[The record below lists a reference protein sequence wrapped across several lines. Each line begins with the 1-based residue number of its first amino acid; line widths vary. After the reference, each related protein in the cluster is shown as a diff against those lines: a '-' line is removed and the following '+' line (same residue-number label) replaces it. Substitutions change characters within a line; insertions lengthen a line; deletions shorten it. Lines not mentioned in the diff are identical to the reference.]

1 VQLVQQLED
10 FFGQPWE
17 EKSKVPF
24 TADELCD
31 LALQLKLF
39 DLAYQLDLAADS
51 GVDLRNLEAYGIVLN
66 ADGSFTID
74 NDAHPRWTHVDAT
87 FAFFNS
93 DPAQNPQLK
102 KLPTLGFSEAEV
114 KGILQRAA
122 LDTRSII
129 RSRRV
134 QLQRQ
139 FVDDINAGSLSTEAE
154 LQRAHEVNYQ
164 LNRSFVEIRMKR
176 AIGILAP
183 LDTTKREALVSLV
196 RQGTSSR
203 TTSTPG
209 RLSRDEVLREVIEAT
224 RSGKLLPE
232 PEEPLT
238 EKEKP

>member
-39 DLAYQLDLAADS
+39 DLVHQLGIAADS
-51 GVDLRNLEAYGIVLN
+51 RVDLRNLEAYGIVLN
-66 ADGSFTID
+66 ADGSITID
-74 NDAHPRWTHVDAT
+74 NDAHPRWTTVDAT

-93 DPAQNPQLK
+93 DPAQSPQLK
-102 KLPTLGFSEAEV
+102 KLPALGFSEAEI
-114 KGILQRAA
+114 KGILERAA
-122 LDTRSII
+122 LDTRPII
-129 RSRRV
+129 HSSGI

-139 FVDDINAGSLSTEAE
+139 FVDDINAGSLSAEAE
-154 LQRAHEVNYQ
+154 LQRAHELTYQ
-164 LNRSFVEIRMKR
+164 YNRSFVEVRMKW

-183 LDTTKREALVSLV
+183 LDTTKREILVSLA
-196 RQGTSSR
+196 REGTSSH

-224 RSGKLLPE
+224 RSGKLLRE